1 MVAKVGIVA
10 AVEFIVDESV
20 EGVMV
25 VGAPV
30 VDTDMVEVDVVAM
43 SPDSF

>member
-1 MVAKVGIVA
+1 MA
-10 AVEFIVDESV
+10 AVEIVVDESV

-30 VDTDMVEVDVVAM
+30 VDTDIVEVDAVAM
-43 SPDSF
+43 SPESF